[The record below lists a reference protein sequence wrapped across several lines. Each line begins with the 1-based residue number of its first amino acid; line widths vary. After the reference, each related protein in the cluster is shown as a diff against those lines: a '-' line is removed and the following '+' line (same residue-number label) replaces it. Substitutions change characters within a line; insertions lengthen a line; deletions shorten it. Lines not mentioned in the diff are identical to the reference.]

1 MSKIL
6 AINVDRAKKK
16 KIAIKSKLLSNKH
29 SMIPLFTAFFKSIP
43 KHHSCGWVC
52 LYVCKTI
59 VYKS

>member
-6 AINVDRAKKK
+6 AINVDRAKK

-29 SMIPLFTAFFKSIP
+29 SMIPFFTAFFKSIP

-59 VYKS
+59 VYK